1 MRNAIGAAIASL
13 MLSLPCASLADTE
26 NDFRDMDHSRDIPYP
41 VELFTGETFKVC
53 ESGQIVCP
61 ATRPIC
67 DDPKVAAPVD
77 TPDGLGFMGVG
88 PGTTLCS
95 GATASGQR
103 RVFRIIVR

>member
-1 MRNAIGAAIASL
+1 MRTAIGAAIASL
-13 MLSLPCASLADTE
+13 MLSLPCASLADTA
-26 NDFRDMDHSRDIPYP
+26 NAYRDMDHSPDIPYP
-41 VELFTGETFKVC
+41 VELSAGEIFKVC

-77 TPDGLGFMGVG
+77 TPDGLGFKGVG

-95 GATASGQR
+95 AAAASGQR
-103 RVFRIIVR
+103 RVFSITVR